1 MTYNVLGNRFLIIV
15 VYLSLLIQDG
25 SCRLFGGKRLA
36 VHKLGANHSVGKTR
50 EIRTT
55 TTSTTIV
62 TSVLT
67 EAIEANKT
75 IGTNNESAMQT
86 TILIPLKM
94 EVTEANDIKTD
105 VIKAHSKKPR
115 MRKLKLHT
123 TTTPTLPFQSEVIE
137 ANDYLSNA
145 IEVSESAAETTV
157 TVPRVPVKT
166 EAKETS
172 KTTVKDKKISKTSVK
187 MATKTV
193 TVSSAHETTEDYVD
207 DMKTILIVELEN
219 FPKENVMEGANE
231 DLATNDDDLN
241 PKLGNA
247 ADVNAD
253 TDLEEAE
260 KSLEQTIEEQAV
272 LKEIDDKLS
281 ADLQPI
287 STTAGSDRQSLI
299 VDSHDLDRKI
309 EIIAIELM
317 SFSADGINVTVPP
330 TEINIETAK
339 GNEKFTQRFGK
350 MELLSLLISC

>member
-123 TTTPTLPFQSEVIE
+123 TTTSTLPFQSEVIE
-137 ANDYLSNA
+137 ANDYLSNV

-157 TVPRVPVKT
+157 TVPRVPVKI

-172 KTTVKDKKISKTSVK
+172 KTTVKAKKVSKTSVK

-207 DMKTILIVELEN
+207 DMKTILIELEN
-219 FPKENVMEGANE
+219 FPAENVMEGASE
-231 DLATNDDDLN
+231 GVGKHDDDLE
-241 PKLGNA
+241 PKPGNA
-247 ADVNAD
+247 EDVNAD
-253 TDLEEAE
+253 TDLEETE

-287 STTAGSDRQSLI
+287 STTAGDIRQSLV

-317 SFSADGINVTVPP
+317 SFSADGINVTAP
-330 TEINIETAK
+330 TTEVNIETAK
-339 GNEKFTQRFGK
+339 GNKTFTQRFGK
-350 MELLSLLISC
+350 IELF